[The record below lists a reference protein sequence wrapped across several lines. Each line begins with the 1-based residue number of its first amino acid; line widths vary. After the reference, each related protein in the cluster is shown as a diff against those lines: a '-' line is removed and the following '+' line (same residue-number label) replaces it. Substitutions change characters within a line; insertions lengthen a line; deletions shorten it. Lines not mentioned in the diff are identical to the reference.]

1 MSDRLMTEPA
11 RPIDTTAR
19 SAEIVLR
26 THDLSKRYGQRLVV
40 DTLNL
45 EIRRRD
51 ILGFLGPNGAGKT
64 TTIRMLLGLIT
75 PTTGSIE
82 ILGHNLA
89 TQRAHLLPRVGA
101 LIETPALYLYMS
113 GRNNLRAVGAILGGV
128 PAKRID
134 EVLDLVGLR
143 HRQRDRVRTYSL
155 GMKQRLG
162 VAMALLQDPEILILD
177 EPANGLD
184 PAGIVEM
191 RDLMHRLSA
200 SGKTVLISSHLLSEV
215 QQICTRV
222 AIINLGKLVTETSVE
237 ALTRGQGEYS
247 VQLEQAQEALAVVR
261 AQPWGQNA
269 HIASDGALIT
279 PAPGGRGKDLN
290 LFLVNAG
297 FAPDT
302 LTPATQDLEQI
313 FLQLTN
319 GSSGDS
325 K

>member
-1 MSDRLMTEPA
+1 
-11 RPIDTTAR
+11 
-19 SAEIVLR
+19 
-26 THDLSKRYGQRLVV
+26 
-40 DTLNL
+40 
-45 EIRRRD
+45 
-51 ILGFLGPNGAGKT
+51 
-64 TTIRMLLGLIT
+64 
-75 PTTGSIE
+75 
-82 ILGHNLA
+82 
-89 TQRAHLLPRVGA
+89 
-101 LIETPALYLYMS
+101 MS
-113 GRNNLRAVGAILGGV
+113 GRDNLRAVGAILGGV
-128 PAKRID
+128 STKRID

-222 AIINLGKLVTETSVE
+222 AIINLGKLVTETSVD
-237 ALTRGQGEYS
+237 ALTRGHGEYS
-247 VQLEQAQEALAVVR
+247 VQLEQAQEALTVVK
-261 AQPWGQNA
+261 AQPWGHNA
-269 HIASDGALIT
+269 RIASDGTLIT
-279 PAPGGRGKDLN
+279 PAPDGRGKDLN

-297 FAPDT
+297 FVPDALT
-302 LTPATQDLEQI
+302 LATQDLEQI

-319 GSSGDS
+319 GGSGDS